1 MPRGISSRTISQAN
15 ASAAASS
22 LNSAA
27 CRPGLLRGGHISS
40 SSLRRPPEI
49 ALSSVGQHALEID
62 ALMHGRARLGAV
74 YVDSDNRIAVALY
87 KGTADRFLIFGRALV
102 LAVAGVPKVQHEESS
117 PVAVYWLQ
125 SFPRNN

>member
-1 MPRGISSRTISQAN
+1 MKGRALS
-15 ASAAASS
+15 
-22 LNSAA
+22 
-27 CRPGLLRGGHISS
+27 RGGPVFLVAAISA
-40 SSLRRPPEI
+40 RRLCADRLEKPT
-49 ALSSVGQHALEID
+49 LSIGQHALEID